1 MKRKYGGK
9 DASGK
14 EAADA
19 LPDQSGSAGG
29 ACAQAGEPVGAYSE
43 SELVQMLEGFR
54 QHMTR
59 EQMERFQNLVGLQQE
74 RQGRKDGRHFGS
86 GSSPDDGGSSSSA
99 ESASARS
106 SSSSACG
113 SSSLSFKDRAASVER
128 LSPCGSYSETSTSS
142 MECPHNT
149 GKDTDNDDE
158 IADDDGHVCTR
169 RPAFGKASRP
179 SYGAL

>member
-9 DASGK
+9 DAGGK

-19 LPDQSGSAGG
+19 LPDRSGSAGG
-29 ACAQAGEPVGAYSE
+29 ACAQAGEPVGTYSE

-74 RQGRKDGRHFGS
+74 WQGRNDGRHFG
-86 GSSPDDGGSSSSA
+86 SPDDGGSSSSA
-99 ESASARS
+99 ESSARS

-142 MECPHNT
+142 MSCPHNT

-158 IADDDGHVCTR
+158 IADDDGHVCTKR
-169 RPAFGKASRP
+169 AAFGKASRP
-179 SYGAL
+179 SYGAF